1 MFCLLEIYIVLAL
14 DQRSDLRVWCVSNM
28 NSLNTNELPYIYRG
42 KSCNKIDVYGTQ
54 ADEKTVA
61 KPYSRLVSEQS
72 CFLDIIF
79 ICANI
84 VSMTATAV
92 SEKFC

>member
-1 MFCLLEIYIVLAL
+1 
-14 DQRSDLRVWCVSNM
+14 M

-42 KSCNKIDVYGTQ
+42 KLCNKIDVYGTQ

-79 ICANI
+79 ICSNI
-84 VSMTATAV
+84 VSMTTTAV
-92 SEKFC
+92 SKKF